1 MEQSQQAVG
10 RLARKLHKCLAQE
23 GIDADIQVSEH
34 EGTVAARTEF
44 EGRFLRVVAHVSD
57 REPMLPSGHG
67 SLPADEARARL
78 QAAVV
83 RPTLEQRAASRPDPG
98 S

>member
-1 MEQSQQAVG
+1 MEKSQHAVG
-10 RLARKLHKCLAQE
+10 RLARKLRKCLAQE

-34 EGTVAARTEF
+34 EATVAARAEF

-57 REPMLPSGHG
+57 REPMPPSGHG

-78 QAAVV
+78 QAAAV
-83 RPTLEQRAASRPDPG
+83 RPSLEQRAASRPNPDA
-98 S
+98 